1 MPQTIEQ
8 KMLFSE
14 TNLFSQGVQ
23 AGEFTFL
30 AQDARGPDGTVGAA
44 PSAEQEASQC
54 LFNLDTALHAFRQSL
69 ADVVSLAVYISD
81 YRDAAAV
88 AKTLRDRFGN
98 DAPAVNF
105 VGVNGLD
112 GGCLVRMDAIA
123 TSSEDRETFHIA
135 DLPLSIGAGCHG
147 VRVGNWFFLS
157 GTDAANGDGRIATP
171 SSIQSQTTEVLTRI
185 GKILARHKLGLG
197 NLCRTFMFMPGT
209 QHRPG
214 YGEARKKVYQGVFTD
229 DAYPPNSG
237 IYIRSLG
244 ENILLRSVA
253 IAYRGEQR
261 IVASPKVRLAPGSF
275 SQSVRVGDWLL
286 LAGQDAV
293 TFDRVV
299 ECEGSLAGQTEA
311 TLRHSKDIVE
321 AAGGTLDDIVKTTV
335 YLVEGSNR
343 VEFAEAYR
351 RFFAANSRNSTMPAG
366 LTVVVDEL
374 SPRCSVEI
382 DSVAY
387 LPTQN

>member
-1 MPQTIEQ
+1 MDVSPRLRRF
-8 KMLFSE
+8 KAKPPKSSRASARFSPD
-14 TNLFSQGVQ
+14 TNS
-23 AGEFTFL
+23 AS
-30 AQDARGPDGTVGAA
+30 AISAA
-44 PSAEQEASQC
+44 PSCSC
-54 LFNLDTALHAFRQSL
+54 P
-69 ADVVSLAVYISD
+69 
-81 YRDAAAV
+81 
-88 AKTLRDRFGN
+88 
-98 DAPAVNF
+98 AP
-105 VGVNGLD
+105 
-112 GGCLVRMDAIA
+112 
-123 TSSEDRETFHIA
+123 E
-135 DLPLSIGAGCHG
+135 
-147 VRVGNWFFLS
+147 
-157 GTDAANGDGRIATP
+157 
-171 SSIQSQTTEVLTRI
+171 
-185 GKILARHKLGLG
+185 
-197 NLCRTFMFMPGT
+197 
-209 QHRPG
+209 HRPG
-214 YGEARKKVYQGVFTD
+214 YGEARKKVYQGVFTE

-244 ENILLRSVA
+244 ENILLRSMA

-351 RFFAANSRNSTMPAG
+351 RFFAAHSRNSTMPAG
-366 LTVVVDEL
+366 LTVVVDRAIAAL
-374 SPRCSVEI
+374 LWWKSIR
-382 DSVAY
+382 
-387 LPTQN
+387 